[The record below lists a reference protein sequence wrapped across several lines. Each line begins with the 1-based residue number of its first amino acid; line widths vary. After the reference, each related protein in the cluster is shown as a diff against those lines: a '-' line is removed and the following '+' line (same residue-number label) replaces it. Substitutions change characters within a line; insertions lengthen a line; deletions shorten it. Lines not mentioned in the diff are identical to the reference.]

1 MEINKKRQRIAK
13 AFKVA
18 IEGIVYTFKFNRFM
32 KIHYMLVA
40 LMIIGS
46 FTFKISKIEKLLL
59 VFTVGLVIVCEMVNT
74 AIEKTIDMTTD
85 ENNELAKIAK
95 DVASGGV
102 VIATLNAVV
111 ATCVI
116 FYDRLKPV
124 FYSTL
129 GNKIPLLIILI
140 LIIILLIIGIKNLK
154 KDK

>member
-1 MEINKKRQRIAK
+1 MELNKKRQRIAK

-18 IEGIVYTFKFNRFM
+18 IEGIVYTFKFNSLM
-32 KIHYMLVA
+32 KMHYILVA

-46 FTFKISKIEKLLL
+46 FVFNISKVEKLLL
-59 VFTVGLVIVCEMVNT
+59 VFTIGLIIVCEMVNI

-102 VIATLNAVV
+102 AIATLNAIV

-116 FYDRLKPV
+116 FHDRLKPI
-124 FYSTL
+124 FYAKL
-129 GNKIPLLIILI
+129 GNDMPIILIIVLIILF
-140 LIIILLIIGIKNLK
+140 IGITTLK